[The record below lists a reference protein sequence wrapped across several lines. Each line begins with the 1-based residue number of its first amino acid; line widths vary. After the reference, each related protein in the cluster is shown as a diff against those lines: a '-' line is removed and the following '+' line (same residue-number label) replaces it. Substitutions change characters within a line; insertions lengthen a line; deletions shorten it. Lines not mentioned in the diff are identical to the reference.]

1 MYGKQKVT
9 QTPNMVQNY
18 TTLDDIFGV
27 QYEEHT
33 INENLLFNSEML
45 NRCRA
50 ECKHDISLAVA
61 QHGGKMISNVLEL
74 IDIRS
79 VHPAGKEIKN
89 NKTGKVLPKGFQIR
103 YDTNIDNAHKND
115 ILEDMWNGDW
125 LPSAP
130 AIVLFRL
137 PEEYQYIGE
146 DGIKVIWGIIDGA
159 HRFDAADDANQ
170 ENIIA
175 WLVDMEIDKIRK
187 FANAELNRV
196 KYGAKSRTDNDI
208 AASVIVSYKD
218 ETSDLYARIENA
230 EEGETNQIL
239 IDEIKSYHVKDQTA
253 GKILRIIMHDP
264 DVIVDRKEYDAK
276 RMTNYIAEHRV
287 TWSKTKDPDC
297 DYVTDKGVRIIL
309 TQASGSNHVI
319 VAHNICKLMQASNA
333 PISVVF
339 ATAITDKLN
348 KNNALEKRL
357 AFKRKVLDVI
367 KVMGQ
372 GYKMMYEDLTGVNP
386 NWLCFPELADEFDDG
401 MINIM

>member
-1 MYGKQKVT
+1 MTTT
-9 QTPNMVQNY
+9 QPNQIQDYDRLNEAFNLEDSNY
-18 TTLDDIFGV
+18 
-27 QYEEHT
+27 T

-45 NRCRA
+45 SRCRK
-50 ECKHDISLAVA
+50 ECKHDITLPVT
-61 QHGGKMISNVLEL
+61 QYGGKMISNVLE
-74 IDIRS
+74 IVDTRT

-89 NKTGKVLPKGFQIR
+89 NKTGQVLPKGFQIR

-137 PEEYQYIGE
+137 PVEYQYIGE
-146 DGIKVIWGIIDGA
+146 DGIKIVWGILDGA

-208 AASVIVSYKD
+208 AASVIMSYKD
-218 ETSDLYARIENA
+218 VTSDLYAKIQNV
-230 EEGETNQIL
+230 EEGETNQTL
-239 IDEIKSYHVKDQTA
+239 IDEIKTYHVKDQTA

-264 DVIVDRKEYDAK
+264 DVIVDRKEYDSK
-276 RMTNYIAEHRV
+276 RMTNYISEHRV
-287 TWSKTKDPDC
+287 NWNRSRDSDY
-297 DYVTDKGVRIIL
+297 DYVTNKGVRVIV

-319 VAHNICKLMQASNA
+319 VAYNICKLMRVSND
-333 PISVVF
+333 PISIVF
-339 ATAITDKLN
+339 ATAIPEKLN

-357 AFKRKVLDVI
+357 AFKRKVLEVI

-372 GYKMMYEDLTGVNP
+372 GYQTMFEDLTSVNP
-386 NWLCFPELADEFDDG
+386 NWLCFPELADEFEEG
-401 MINIM
+401 LINLM